1 MSSKMRQISEVK
13 CPVCGVQS
21 LTEQE
26 TKYDVEYFGPVLLT
40 TIVCANCGFKHS
52 DVICLNVQEPS
63 SISASIEDRED
74 LKMSVVRSGDA
85 TIQIPEL
92 GVLITPG
99 PMAEGFVSNVEG
111 VLERVEQAT
120 CMLVS
125 EPEKRDRAER
135 FLQKIKE
142 ARERLIKFT
151 LVIKD
156 PLGNSAI
163 IARDERKIK
172 RRKLTKREIEK
183 LRARPQ
189 TSLPNH

>member
-1 MSSKMRQISEVK
+1 MSSKKPQILEVK
-13 CPVCGVQS
+13 CPVCGAQS

-26 TKYDVEYFGPVLLT
+26 TKYDVDYFGPVLLT
-40 TIVCANCGFKHS
+40 TIVCVNCGFKHS
-52 DVICLNVQEPS
+52 DAICLNVQEPS

-74 LKMSVVRSGDA
+74 LKMSVVRSGNA

-99 PMAEGFVSNVEG
+99 PMAEGFISNVEG

-120 CMLVS
+120 RMLVRDS
-125 EPEKRDRAER
+125 KKRDRAER

-142 ARERLIKFT
+142 AREGLIKFT

-156 PLGNSAI
+156 LLGNSAI
-163 IARDERKIK
+163 IAKDERKIK

-183 LRARPQ
+183 FRARQQ
-189 TSLPNH
+189 TSLLNH

>member
-1 MSSKMRQISEVK
+1 MSSKTRQIPEVK
-13 CPVCGVQS
+13 CPVCGAKS

-26 TKYDVEYFGPVLLT
+26 TKYDVDHFGPVLLT
-40 TIVCANCGFKHS
+40 TIVCANCSFKHS

-63 SISASIEDRED
+63 SISASIEDLED
-74 LKMSVVRSGDA
+74 LKMSVVRSSNA

-99 PMAEGFVSNVEG
+99 PIAEGFISNVEG
-111 VLERVEQAT
+111 VLERVERVT
-120 CMLVS
+120 RMLVRD
-125 EPEKRDRAER
+125 PKKRERAER
-135 FLQKIKE
+135 FLQRIKE
-142 ARERLIKFT
+142 ARDGRIKFT

-163 IARDERKIK
+163 IAKDERKIK

-183 LRARPQ
+183 LRARQQ
-189 TSLPNH
+189 TLLPNN